1 MGTDMRT
8 EGSSVLEHI
17 AEAAVA
23 GAGEVFE
30 TMLHLRPVPIVTDDV
45 RVSGEWISGIIGLAS
60 EVMAISVVIH
70 FPLPLAQHV
79 TALLLGLQTGTPAVD
94 GDEVHD
100 AIGEIANMV
109 AGRIKNRICG
119 EYPALSISLPSV
131 VAGAQFSIF
140 QGVHAPS
147 FHYQLLL
154 ADKVCWIE
162 GAVVERRASGRRR
175 GEDRPVAAA

>member
-1 MGTDMRT
+1 M
-8 EGSSVLEHI
+8 LEHI
-17 AEAAVA
+17 AKAAVA

-30 TMLHLRPVPIVTDDV
+30 TMLQLRPVPSATDDV
-45 RVSGEWISGIIGLAS
+45 RVSGHWISGIIGLSS
-60 EVMAISVVIH
+60 ESVAISVVIH

-79 TALLLGLQTGTPAVD
+79 TALLLGLQTETPALD

-109 AGRIKNRICG
+109 AGRIKNRICAEHPG
-119 EYPALSISLPSV
+119 LSISLPSV

-140 QGVHAPS
+140 QGVRAPS

-154 ADKVCWIE
+154 ADDVCWIE
-162 GAVVERRASGRRR
+162 GAVVERSVRARHHDADLPG
-175 GEDRPVAAA
+175 VAA

>member
-1 MGTDMRT
+1 M
-8 EGSSVLEHI
+8 EGSGMLERI

-30 TMLHLRPVPIVTDDV
+30 TMLQLRPVPSETGDV
-45 RVSGEWISGIIGLAS
+45 RVSGQWISGIIGLAS
-60 EVMAISVVIH
+60 EDVAISIVIH
-70 FPLPLAQHV
+70 FPQPLAHHV
-79 TALLLGLQTGTPAVD
+79 TSLLLGPQPETLPLD
-94 GDEVHD
+94 GDDVHD

-119 EYPALSISLPSV
+119 EYSALSISLPSV
-131 VAGAQFSIF
+131 VAGGQFSIF
-140 QGVHAPS
+140 QGVRAPS

-162 GAVVERRASGRRR
+162 GALVERRASARRQ
-175 GEDRPVAAA
+175 GVDMPAAAA